1 MLNGLNQT
9 EIFILN
15 KYLVSE
21 LVGGLILGNFARNV
35 DDLFLKNKLLWHC
48 EEEIKHSAQWSDLFK
63 KLNVPV
69 IKNVKTGEKKE
80 FFSYVR
86 EITCPIEFLAA
97 LQVFE
102 IRVPFHYGM
111 HSLWTKNEELKSFL
125 DEIIEDEKRH
135 ISWVE
140 TYLLKE
146 RMSNPE
152 KVDLAM
158 KKFMDLE
165 ESLYQ
170 QDLAMLNFTPDMKS
184 FVDLVKENYPKYL
197 EERNSYSL
205 IKNIL

>member
-1 MLNGLNQT
+1 MLNKLTPT

-21 LVGGLILGNFARNV
+21 LVGGLILGNFARHV

-48 EEEIKHSAQWSDLFK
+48 EEEIKHSAQWSDLFR
-63 KLNVPV
+63 KLSIPV
-69 IKNVKTGEKKE
+69 IKNVKTGDKKE
-80 FFSYVR
+80 FFSYIR
-86 EITCPIEFLAA
+86 EIRDPIEFLAA

-111 HSLWTKNEELKSFL
+111 HSLWTKNEELKLFL

-135 ISWVE
+135 ICWVE
-140 TYLLKE
+140 SFLLSE
-146 RMSNPE
+146 REKNPE

-170 QDLAMLNFTPDMKS
+170 KDLEELSRTEDMKS
-184 FVDLVKENYPKYL
+184 FVELVNEKYPEYL
-197 EERNSYSL
+197 KERNSYEL